1 VSKADLAKKPAE
13 VAAMFDDVA
22 PTYDLTNTLLSFGQD
37 RRWRKIVR
45 DAVFPEAGQK
55 ILDLAAGTGASSVAF
70 TGPDIKVVAGDF
82 SEGMLAVGRKRHPEI
97 EFVFADA
104 TQLPFADNEFDAV
117 TISFGLRNVV
127 NVDKALAEM
136 FRVTK
141 PGGRIVICEFST
153 VVNPVLKPLY
163 EFYLKRVLPT
173 LSAVAT
179 KAPDAYGYLSES
191 ILAWPNQRELGLMVS
206 NAGYESVA
214 YRNLTFGTVAIHRGL
229 KPKTAAKKPVAK
241 KPAAK
246 KPVAK
251 KAAK

>member
-1 VSKADLAKKPAE
+1 MSKADLAKKPAE
-13 VAAMFDDVA
+13 VAAMFDVVA
-22 PTYDLTNTLLSFGQD
+22 PTYDLTNSLLSFGQD

-153 VVNPVLKPLY
+153 PIGLLRPFYN
-163 EFYLKRVLPT
+163 FYLGKLLPGFSGLFSKT
-173 LSAVAT
+173 
-179 KAPDAYGYLSES
+179 PEAYSYLAES
-191 ILAWPNQRELGLMVS
+191 ILAWPNQTKLAAMVEA
-206 NAGYESVA
+206 AGFERVSYK
-214 YRNLTFGTVAIHRGL
+214 NLTLGIVALHIGF
-229 KPKTAAKKPVAK
+229 KPAKAKK
-241 KPAAK
+241 
-246 KPVAK
+246 
-251 KAAK
+251 